1 DLAVQEIDEAAAD
14 ADEERALPALA
25 HRRVDHGGVH
35 RTHRDPADETEDQ
48 STKESEM
55 HPFFRVLFFTPA
67 WARAERKSTLFFFR
81 RCGGALG
88 EAGGRRGH
96 RDAAVDDGGHRAE
109 ERGAHTELLGELER
123 LDRGARALGLRARA
137 RLAARD
143 LEAEAIVVGTIGR
156 PGLRAHQ

>member
-1 DLAVQEIDEAAAD
+1 WGLWDGEEGVDDERHADDEEECGLQIWIAGEDLQIPGGGDLAVQEIDEAAAD

-67 WARAERKSTLFFFR
+67 WARAERKSTLFFF
-81 RCGGALG
+81 
-88 EAGGRRGH
+88 
-96 RDAAVDDGGHRAE
+96 
-109 ERGAHTELLGELER
+109 
-123 LDRGARALGLRARA
+123 
-137 RLAARD
+137 
-143 LEAEAIVVGTIGR
+143 
-156 PGLRAHQ
+156 